1 MNIGIFGGTFN
12 PVHNGHVTALKDFIR
27 FAGLDRGF
35 VFPTGIPPH
44 KALTAGASNADRL
57 QMVKL
62 ALGTM
67 ATVDDYEIRK
77 QGKSYTVDT
86 ISYLKQQFPK
96 DALFLY
102 VGSDMLLAFETV
114 WFRFEQIL
122 HEVTLV
128 ALSRTGDDT
137 ERLQKY
143 AQHLNQTY
151 QADVRVCQSRPQV
164 VSSTQVRQR
173 IEQGQS
179 IAGLVPDSVA
189 DYIEQHALYRGEKK
203 NEFV

>member
-27 FAGLDRGF
+27 FAGLDRVF

-102 VGSDMLLAFETV
+102 VGSDMLLAFETARGDV
-114 WFRFEQIL
+114 GCVIPYGGRYRAAAEICPAFKSNVSGGCPRLSKPAAGGQL
-122 HEVTLV
+122 HTSPAED
-128 ALSRTGDDT
+128 RTGTID
-137 ERLQKY
+137 
-143 AQHLNQTY
+143 
-151 QADVRVCQSRPQV
+151 C
-164 VSSTQVRQR
+164 
-173 IEQGQS
+173 G
-179 IAGLVPDSVA
+179 AGSGL
-189 DYIEQHALYRGEKK
+189 RC
-203 NEFV
+203 